1 MSRYE
6 TEEEQVEAIKSW
18 WKKHGT
24 QLLTGFLVIAVAFS
38 GWRYWSHQN
47 QVKSMNASALFEV
60 MQMNLQQ
67 GTFGE
72 VSREGM
78 KLIQEQPDSPYAAA
92 AAMML
97 AKYSYE
103 KGEFDTA
110 QQHLEWVRS
119 HAQDSSIKQ
128 VATLRLARLLA
139 DQQKFE
145 EAQTVLQQVK
155 VASLLPAE
163 KAGLDYVTGL
173 IALAQANLS
182 GAADAFRMVV
192 NNAEASKTLQGIA
205 QIQLDDL
212 PQ

>member
-24 QLLTGFLVIAVAFS
+24 QLLTGLLVIAVAFS

>member
-18 WKKHGT
+18 WKKNGT
-24 QLLTGFLVIAVAFS
+24 QLLTGLLVIAVAFS
-38 GWRYWSHQN
+38 GWRYWNHQN

-67 GTFGE
+67 GTYGE
-72 VSREGM
+72 VSREGL
-78 KLIQEQPDSPYAAA
+78 KLIQEQPESPYAAA

-110 QQHLEWVRS
+110 KQHLEWVRS
-119 HAQDSSIKQ
+119 HAQDDSIKQ

-139 DQQKFE
+139 DKQEFSS
-145 EAQTVLQQVK
+145 AQGVLNQVNK
-155 VASLLPAE
+155 ESLLPAE
-163 KAGLDYVTGL
+163 KAGMDYVSGL
-173 IALAQANLS
+173 IALGQANLS
-182 GAADAFRMVV
+182 DAADGFRKVV
-192 NNAEASKTLQGIA
+192 NNPDASKTLQGIA

-212 PQ
+212 PH